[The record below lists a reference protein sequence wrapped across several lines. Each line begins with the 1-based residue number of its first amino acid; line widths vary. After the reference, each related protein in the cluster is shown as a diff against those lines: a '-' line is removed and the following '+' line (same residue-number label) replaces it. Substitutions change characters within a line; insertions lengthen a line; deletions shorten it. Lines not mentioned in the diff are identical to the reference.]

1 MLNQAN
7 DYSFVPAPDPVLA
20 LEGRDY
26 KRTSKVTV
34 YRNGALVWGE
44 EPCP

>member
-1 MLNQAN
+1 VGTL
-7 DYSFVPAPDPVLA
+7 
-20 LEGRDY
+20 DY
-26 KRTSKVTV
+26 KQTSKVTV